1 VFKHILIPT
10 DGSEISQKAIKAGV
24 AFAKSIGA
32 RVTGYYA
39 LHEPP
44 FLYNRF
50 GDLDNQIKAE
60 LERRAR
66 EVAQRYLTEI
76 GENAKAAGVEFE
88 PLITIFDVPAEG
100 IIDAAKKCK
109 CDALFLAPHGR
120 SGMRRL
126 ILGSVTQDVL
136 SHSNLP
142 VIVYR

>member
-1 VFKHILIPT
+1 MFKHILIPT

-60 LERRAR
+60 LD
-66 EVAQRYLTEI
+66 
-76 GENAKAAGVEFE
+76 AGR
-88 PLITIFDVPAEG
+88 LGG

-109 CDALFLAPHGR
+109 CDAIFLAPHGR

-136 SHSNLP
+136 SHSTLP